1 MNVLVISAHPDD
13 AEFAMGGT
21 LVQLAREHSVTLL
34 VLTDGGAG
42 RHGTP
47 AQRRVEQENVANK
60 LGIRLEWGGIAD
72 CHVEYTRERTFWL
85 AGIMR
90 KVQADLVFVPHWDQ
104 DGSLLDGRAHPDHRN
119 AGLLARDAARFAR
132 LKITALSG
140 TPHEPKMVLY
150 YMVPP
155 HRKPKLTV
163 PVDSVIDELRA
174 LWNLHASQT
183 SILPNLHEMLLTLRR
198 EHMHPASMYAEA
210 FDTDGPLP
218 LGIDALRYLH

>member
-21 LVQLAREHSVTLL
+21 LIQLAREHSVTLF
-34 VLTDGGAG
+34 VLTDGSAG

-47 AQRRVEQENVANK
+47 AQRRVEQESVANK
-60 LGIRLEWGGIAD
+60 LGIRLEWGGIPD
-72 CHVEYTRERTFWL
+72 CHVQYTRERAFWL

-90 KVQADLVFVPHWDQ
+90 NAQADIVFVPHWDQ
-104 DGSLLDGRAHPDHRN
+104 DGGLLEGRAHPDHRN

-132 LKITALSG
+132 FKITAIPG
-140 TPHEPKMVLY
+140 IPHEPKMVLY
-150 YMVPP
+150 YMAPP
-155 HRKPKLTV
+155 HRTPKLTV
-163 PVDSVIDELRA
+163 PVDSVAEEMRA
-174 LWNLHASQT
+174 LWDMHATQAN
-183 SILPNLHEMLLTLRR
+183 IRNNLHERLLAMRR
-198 EHMHPASMYAEA
+198 EYAHPGNTYAEA